1 MLLSLEG
8 GIKRLK
14 GGHMI
19 RKGLFITE
27 QQQEKLKEES
37 KKTGLSESEILRN
50 ALSKYFEEE
59 K

>member
-1 MLLSLEG
+1 
-8 GIKRLK
+8 
-14 GGHMI
+14 MI

>member
-1 MLLSLEG
+1 
-8 GIKRLK
+8 
-14 GGHMI
+14 MI

-27 QQQEKLKEES
+27 QQQEKIKEES
-37 KKTGLSESEILRN
+37 EKRGVSESEVVRN

>member
-1 MLLSLEG
+1 MLLSFEG

-27 QQQEKLKEES
+27 QQQEKLKKES
-37 KKTGLSESEILRN
+37 EKRGVSESEVVRN
-50 ALSKYFEEE
+50 AIDKYFEEE